1 MWPFSKPESYLG
13 VDIGSYGIKLVEV
26 QKKNKRAYLY
36 TYAYSTKNLT
46 AGGDSFL
53 DIDVAANLLK
63 EMCQKSKTVSKQAL
77 ASLPASTVYNFLIT
91 IPNLR
96 KDEEKEFIRR
106 QAQKF
111 LPVPL
116 EEVQLDW
123 RIIQRKDQAQ
133 GKKQNNKIGGKEV
146 LFYAAP
152 KKIIASYTEIFK
164 KAGLTLLSLESETFS
179 LISALIGK
187 DPSPILLIDFGAAQ
201 TDFIFVEYGVPIL
214 FHSINLGG
222 QSFTEV
228 IEQTMGVAESEAE
241 QIKHDLKSEP
251 SFPVIFEPLLK
262 PIEEAVHYINE
273 LYAKQKEDS
282 TARPE
287 KIILTGGS
295 SLLPHLDTRL
305 SNLFNIKVY
314 LGDPWARIIYD
325 DSLKPTL
332 DGIGPRFAVTL
343 GLALK
348 KIEG

>member
-1 MWPFSKPESYLG
+1 MWPFSKPENYLG
-13 VDIGSYGIKLVEV
+13 VDIGSYGIKLVEA
-26 QKKNKRAYLY
+26 QKKNKRVYLY
-36 TYAYSTKNLT
+36 TYAYSTKNL
-46 AGGDSFL
+46 ASGGDSFL

-63 EMCQKSKTVSKQAL
+63 EMCQKSKTVSKLAL

-123 RIIQRKDQAQ
+123 RIIQKKDQSAD
-133 GKKQNNKIGGKEV
+133 KKQNNKVGGREV

-164 KAGLTLLSLESETFS
+164 KAGLTLLSLESETFA

-228 IEQTMGVAESEAE
+228 IARTMGVAAQEAE

-251 SFPVIFEPLLK
+251 AFPVIFEPLLK

-314 LGDPWARIIYD
+314 LGDPWARVIYD

-332 DGIGPRFAVTL
+332 DAIGPRFAVTL